1 MSKNKKLFSGAIGGF
16 KKSQVVEYIEEL
28 NRKAKMTKEESDY
41 EITRLENEISSLSG
55 QLAELDDIKGNFE
68 EAKEALEKLDA
79 TLSQVYGDLE
89 ETKLALSEKEKAF
102 LDEKEKA
109 SALSASNADLSAELS
124 ELRAKCEKLESENK
138 MLSDDVQNQ
147 RGIIL
152 ASQNEN
158 EALLQKLA
166 LSESE
171 CARYKEKAE
180 QYDADL
186 LFAGGVCER
195 AKTESSRILSETGE
209 KAANL
214 LTTAKLES
222 DKIIAQA
229 NEEKARAI
237 AESEAVLEENMK
249 KIRYLYKRREDLLA
263 AFRKVKD
270 AAGGF
275 YDNVANTLSESNE

>member
-1 MSKNKKLFSGAIGGF
+1 VSKNKKLFSGAIGGF

-41 EITRLENEISSLSG
+41 EITRLENEVSELLG
-55 QLAELDDIKGNFE
+55 QLSDLNEIKRNFE
-68 EAKEALEKLDA
+68 ETKIALQNLEAKLSEAYGVLD
-79 TLSQVYGDLE
+79 Q
-89 ETKLALSEKEKAF
+89 TKLALSAKEHDCLAAEEKV
-102 LDEKEKA
+102 
-109 SALSASNADLSAELS
+109 SALSASNAELANELS
-124 ELRAKCEKLESENK
+124 DLRVKCEKLEDENK
-138 MLSDDVQNQ
+138 MLSDDVANQ